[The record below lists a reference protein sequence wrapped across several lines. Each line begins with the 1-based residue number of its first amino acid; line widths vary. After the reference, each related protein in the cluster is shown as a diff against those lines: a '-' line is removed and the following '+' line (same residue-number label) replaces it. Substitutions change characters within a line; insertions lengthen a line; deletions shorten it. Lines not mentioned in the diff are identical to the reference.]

1 MDSSYI
7 YAFLISLISGIMII
21 SQKWIINHNVSFH
34 MVMALSIIFS
44 SLCGLTFIL
53 YYKDTILNE
62 YKDVHLSAVHQIFWQ
77 AFIGTFVLGILGYK
91 LVQENNAY
99 IASGLTL
106 SAPLFTIL
114 FAYLFLNEK
123 VMIKGVL
130 GIIIILIG
138 SWLIILDKIEHDKI
152 IK

>member
-1 MDSSYI
+1 MHSSYI
-7 YAFLISLISGIMII
+7 YAFCISLISGLMII
-21 SQKWIINHNVSFH
+21 SQKWIISHNVSFH

-44 SLCGLTFIL
+44 TLCGLAFLL
-53 YYKDTILNE
+53 YYKDIILNE

-77 AFIGTFVLGILGYK
+77 AFIGTFILGILGYK
-91 LVQENNAY
+91 LVEENNAY

-106 SAPLFTIL
+106 SAPLFTVL
-114 FAYLFLNEK
+114 FAYLFLNEQI
-123 VMIKGVL
+123 MLKGVF

-138 SWLIILDKIEHDKI
+138 SWLIILDKMEQDKN